1 MTNSIIYT
9 YQYFSFEIREQ
20 LFFILMTLDYFRFQ
34 HHHLRL
40 CPKIQKEKLN
50 NPPKQATSETEENRA
65 QLRTKFPNYSCLQL
79 KRKTK
84 WQNQEQKQIKTNQK
98 GQNKKRRHLT
108 NITFIRR
115 TKKQGSILY
124 RCNFRSYI
132 KSYAVPRDLPLRTT
146 NNTRVKIIDAKRF
159 HRNDVYEVPWKER

>member
-9 YQYFSFEIREQ
+9 YQYFSFEIRKQ
-20 LFFILMTLDYFRFQ
+20 LFFILMTLDYFT
-34 HHHLRL
+34 L
-40 CPKIQKEKLN
+40 PK
-50 NPPKQATSETEENRA
+50 NPERKIKQPTSTTSETEENRA

-132 KSYAVPRDLPLRTT
+132 KSYEYQEIFHWEQPPDGDTKY
-146 NNTRVKIIDAKRF
+146 NTWVKIIDAKRF
-159 HRNDVYEVPWKER
+159 HRNYVYEVPWKER